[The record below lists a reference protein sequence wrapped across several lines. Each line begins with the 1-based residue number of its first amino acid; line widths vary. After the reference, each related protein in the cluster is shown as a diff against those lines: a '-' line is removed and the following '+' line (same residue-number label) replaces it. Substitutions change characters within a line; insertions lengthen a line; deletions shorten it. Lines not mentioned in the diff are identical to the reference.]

1 MKKIVIRS
9 LLAVLAISALVVSCE
24 PMEPSTYNEVFHRFG
39 TVQYKNYKASLLIDY
54 TGETYNLKNF
64 STLADLEYFDV
75 KPGDR
80 VLAEITINA
89 VGTIFNNE
97 LTLNK
102 VYKYPI
108 YKLAES
114 QPSDSIYNYEY
125 HLINYS
131 LNQVTSYSYVKYPLA
146 WSQGHLVNMVTSFQI
161 SDENVDGEFYLYP
174 MEVDNQA
181 LVMKLYSNIPDTLPA
196 KYVRTSFLC
205 FDMSTLRD
213 SVADPVEQAHR
224 DTILSQLERL
234 HMDSILVEIHEPDI
248 MRSVYKY
255 GDEVYE
261 RQYFNPRSYATLNV
275 PFDF

>member
-1 MKKIVIRS
+1 
-9 LLAVLAISALVVSCE
+9 
-24 PMEPSTYNEVFHRFG
+24 
-39 TVQYKNYKASLLIDY
+39 
-54 TGETYNLKNF
+54 
-64 STLADLEYFDV
+64 
-75 KPGDR
+75 
-80 VLAEITINA
+80 
-89 VGTIFNNE
+89 
-97 LTLNK
+97 
-102 VYKYPI
+102 
-108 YKLAES
+108 
-114 QPSDSIYNYEY
+114 
-125 HLINYS
+125 
-131 LNQVTSYSYVKYPLA
+131 
-146 WSQGHLVNMVTSFQI
+146 
-161 SDENVDGEFYLYP
+161 

-261 RQYFNPRSYATLNV
+261 RQYYNPRSYATLNV